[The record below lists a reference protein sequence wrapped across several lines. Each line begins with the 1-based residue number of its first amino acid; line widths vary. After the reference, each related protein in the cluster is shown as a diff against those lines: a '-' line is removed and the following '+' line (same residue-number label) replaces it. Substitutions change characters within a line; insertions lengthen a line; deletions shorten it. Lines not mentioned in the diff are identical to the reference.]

1 MITNANG
8 NNLIINNL
16 LNQPLPLQR
25 SKSMSS
31 ADALTRGIASLGL
44 GLSVE
49 DIGSFSPEIMAVI
62 GKASDDPNQLSSR
75 VLMEL
80 ATHCMNRAVEGR
92 R

>member
-1 MITNANG
+1 M
-8 NNLIINNL
+8 LK
-16 LNQPLPLQR
+16 PLPLQR

-49 DIGSFSPEIMAVI
+49 DIGPFSPEIMTMI
-62 GKASDDPNQLSSR
+62 SNASEDPNQLNAR
-75 VLMEL
+75 CLMEL
-80 ATHCMNRAVEGR
+80 ATHCMNRAIEGR